1 MKQKKKIFYKIF
13 NIILGLTIFYNFMF
27 VAITTFTKKEY
38 INFFEIDFLTID
50 NSLIIARE
58 RQSKFS
64 TRR

>member
-38 INFFEIDFLTID
+38 VNFFDIDFLTID
-50 NSLIIARE
+50 NNLIIARE
-58 RQSKFS
+58 R
-64 TRR
+64 